1 MMALTWLLHTKCM
14 LDSPSAFLNLKD
26 FAMNT
31 TPITDQTNSVLNQ
44 AAHVAQQASDLT
56 QRGADAVRAGGQQL
70 REKAQSLGDSTVDY
84 IKDEPVKSMLIAA
97 ATGAALMAMLSLI
110 SRSGHR
116 H

>member
-1 MMALTWLLHTKCM
+1 
-14 LDSPSAFLNLKD
+14 
-26 FAMNT
+26 MNT
-31 TPITDQTNSVLNQ
+31 TPLTNQANSVLDQ

-56 QRGADAVRAGGQQL
+56 HRGAEAVRAGGQQL
-70 REKAQSLGDSTVDY
+70 REKAHSLGDSTVSY

-97 ATGAALMAMLSLI
+97 ATGAALMAMLSLV

>member
-1 MMALTWLLHTKCM
+1 
-14 LDSPSAFLNLKD
+14 
-26 FAMNT
+26 MNT
-31 TPITDQTNSVLNQ
+31 TPLTNQANSVLDQ

-56 QRGADAVRAGGQQL
+56 HRGAEAVRAGGQQL
-70 REKAQSLGDSTVDY
+70 REKAQSLGDTTVGY

-97 ATGAALMAMLSLI
+97 ATGAALMAMLSLV